1 MKMTKISK
9 IAWKYVLSII
19 LFLCVFNGLPKY
31 SKAAS
36 NTLQDNTFIY
46 EIKND
51 NTLIIKGL
59 SIGKDEK
66 RIYRTI
72 TIPNTYNGRKITEIA
87 NNALKPNGQRS
98 YAYIKLNEHMKRI
111 GDNNFENSHVEM
123 PKSTMRIETIGKNA
137 FKNAEIT
144 TPRNSSLT
152 FQNVKRIGTSAFEY
166 AQFENGGHLVFNMA
180 KNSTMGAKTF
190 KNVSFNRNTDRVTF
204 NGFVQI
210 LPQQFMENIKF
221 IPAIRF
227 DSDIKYIRKNAFHN
241 VNLKNAA
248 GDIVAITFKT
258 VKQIDSYAF
267 NNANIG
273 ALHFD
278 TIGRMKTRSHYKSG
292 FGSFN
297 VYKSVG
303 RLDTK
308 AFYHPTF
315 LDHATLKFLGPIH
328 SAVQSLRINGL
339 KSNAENAIVLKP
351 EPERTA
357 FHLGLIN
364 STVNKKIIAKNTQKY
379 RNELQV
385 YVENSTVKKYA
396 YNHLYLSCLD
406 ISGNSVIHP
415 YAFNHNTIEQIRISD
430 TDMSRPSHK
439 NRPTFMKYAMRNMK
453 FYTDSQDTTINLL
466 QVRYADAYSFDFK
479 NEKSYMIGNNMKNIH
494 PKAFGTT
501 KTRKQLDVL
510 KPYYTQTKKKFPK
523 YTIKTY

>member
-59 SIGKDEK
+59 SIGEDEK

-166 AQFENGGHLVFNMA
+166 AQFENGGRLVFNMA

-190 KNVSFNRNTDRVTF
+190 KNVSFNRNTDHVTF

-248 GDIVAITFKT
+248 GDIVEITFKT

-278 TIGRMKTRSHYKSG
+278 TIGRMKTRSYYKSDFG
-292 FGSFN
+292 FFN
-297 VYKSVG
+297 VHKSIG
-303 RLDTK
+303 RLDTE
-308 AFYHPTF
+308 AFYHPTL
-315 LDHATLKFLGPIH
+315 LDHATLNFLGH
-328 SAVQSLRINGL
+328 TSVAAQSLIIKGL
-339 KSNAENAIVLKP
+339 KSNGENAIVLNP
-351 EPERTA
+351 EPGRTA
-357 FHLGLIN
+357 FRLNLEYSN
-364 STVNKKIIAKNTQKY
+364 VNKQIIAKNTKKY
-379 RNELQV
+379 NSALQV
-385 YVENSTVKKYA
+385 SVFNSTVKKYA
-396 YNHLYLSCLD
+396 YNHLYLQFLD
-406 ISGNSVIHP
+406 VAGKSVVHP
-415 YAFNHNTIEQIRISD
+415 YAFNYNTLERITISD
-430 TDMSRPSHK
+430 GNILRPSHK
-439 NRPTFMKYAMRNMK
+439 NQPTFMKYAMRNMK

-479 NEKSYMIGNNMKNIH
+479 NEKSYMIGNNVKNIH